1 MLPSLLPSFRGNTLF
16 PPLCAR
22 TAPDAFHPAS
32 RFEIAEQAPDHIAAN
47 GGTKPLEIRDSELA
61 GDRFNRM
68 FHHFSLGSAR
78 AFHLSEPLLKFF
90 AGQRKNKK
98 QEIDSG
104 PGIVFALVPALGALF
119 QHFVIALFV
128 FFDDAF
134 KADVAAHFQAAMII
148 PKEGV
153 TKRTPSVSPFRER
166 RPERCPSVAWGSP
179 SPKKPSKCCLDLIL
193 FDGQDSVQIV
203 ERWKKSS

>member
-22 TAPDAFHPAS
+22 AAPDAFHPAS

-61 GDRFNRM
+61 GDRLNRM
-68 FHHFSLGSAR
+68 FHHFSLGSTR
-78 AFHLSEPLLKFF
+78 AFYLSEPLLKFF

-98 QEIDSG
+98 QEIDSR

-119 QHFVIALFV
+119 QHFVVSLFV

-134 KADVAAHFQAAMII
+134 EADVAAHFQAAMITYQQKQKPGHTSI
-148 PKEGV
+148 SVTEWMDAEEIEIQRCREHQRMNPLFAQTALPKLHHV
-153 TKRTPSVSPFRER
+153 HH
-166 RPERCPSVAWGSP
+166 
-179 SPKKPSKCCLDLIL
+179 CL
-193 FDGQDSVQIV
+193 G
-203 ERWKKSS
+203 